1 MSGKV
6 TYMLK
11 VVLVDDEILVLKLL
25 EKFISTNNNIQ
36 VIGSFTKVSVALKE
50 IPKLKPDVAFL
61 DIEMPGLNGIEL
73 ATKLIKEDEEM
84 DMVFVTA
91 YEQYAINAFQLNA
104 INYILKPIDQDS
116 VDETIKRLIKKRGK
130 REEQSN
136 KDVKIELFGDICII
150 EENENRKVKW
160 MTNKVEELFA
170 LLIINRKSGVSKWKI
185 IDLLW
190 GEINSKKA
198 EQNLYTTIFRLK
210 KSLKE
215 IGIHVSIKNNTGIY
229 NIYLKDIYCDLIDFD
244 RFKEK
249 KLPLNQDTIL
259 EFERVTSLYQ
269 GDLFGEKAYL
279 WAMNEVIYY
288 YDAYIENVIAL
299 ANYYAKNKN
308 IRKLHKLYKNIGHIL
323 QDEDLYLIKN
333 LIENCDKTAADKG
346 IEYEK

>member
-1 MSGKV
+1 
-6 TYMLK
+6 MLK

-25 EKFISTNNNIQ
+25 EKFISTNTNIQ
-36 VIGSFTKVSVALKE
+36 VIGSYTKVSVALKE

-116 VDETIKRLIKKRGK
+116 VDETIKRLLKKRGK

-198 EQNLYTTIFRLK
+198 EQSLYTTIFRLK
-210 KSLKE
+210 KALKE

-229 NIYLKDIYCDLIDFD
+229 NIYLKDI
-244 RFKEK
+244 
-249 KLPLNQDTIL
+249 
-259 EFERVTSLYQ
+259 
-269 GDLFGEKAYL
+269 
-279 WAMNEVIYY
+279 
-288 YDAYIENVIAL
+288 
-299 ANYYAKNKN
+299 
-308 IRKLHKLYKNIGHIL
+308 
-323 QDEDLYLIKN
+323 
-333 LIENCDKTAADKG
+333 
-346 IEYEK
+346 